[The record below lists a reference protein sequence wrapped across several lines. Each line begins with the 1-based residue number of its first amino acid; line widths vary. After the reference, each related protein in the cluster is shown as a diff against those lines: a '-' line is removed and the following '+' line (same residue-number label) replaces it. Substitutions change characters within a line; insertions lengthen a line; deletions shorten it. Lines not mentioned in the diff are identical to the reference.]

1 MDEIV
6 EKSLCSSVRM
16 LCKGLKGQSASLD
29 ENLSTLLAHM
39 MNSEEPFSDQLMTC
53 IQQDIHVLELEKQEN
68 NQDFLNIGAS
78 WQRSLNKLDLD
89 PEQKQKLQDVA
100 GGLQDLSTSHLYQ
113 LPAKFQQL
121 LEIQLEVAGTTV
133 SNASSNQSQS
143 LAIKSIADEII
154 LLLRQIT
161 PSKKSSASY
170 LYLIA
175 QLERDI
181 DINKLPEVIVK
192 LAEFVESA
200 LAVKNEGFSA
210 YLHELNKHLS
220 DVQSFISKTQHVE
233 DEDAKA
239 RNEADTQVR
248 NSVSNIRASVT
259 KATDL
264 NSLQSLLTLQLNQI
278 VGAMDAMKNGELKR
292 ESHLQSSYN
301 TLKQRV
307 SVMEKE
313 AEKVHFYIAEER
325 KQARQDAL
333 TGLPNRT
340 AYNEIMAHQIESFK
354 RYKQPL
360 SLVVCDLD
368 HFKTVNDSY
377 GHLAGDKVLS
387 LVAKILLKG
396 TRTSDFVTRY
406 GGEEFAI
413 ILPSTKVASVVQ
425 AMNKIRSL
433 ICKSPFNYKG
443 TPIPISMSFGVCEAQ
458 PGDSI
463 ETLFARADA
472 ALYRAKEAGRNK
484 VEMV

>member
-6 EKSLCSSVRM
+6 EKSLCSSMRM

-39 MNSEEPFSDQLMTC
+39 INSEEPFSDQLMNS
-53 IQQDIHVLELEKQEN
+53 IQQDIHVLELERQEN
-68 NQDFLNIGAS
+68 SQDFLNIGAN

-89 PEQKQKLQDVA
+89 IDQKQKLQDVA
-100 GGLQDLSTSHLYQ
+100 GGLKDLSTSHIYQ

-121 LEIQLEVAGTTV
+121 LDIQLKVAGTTV
-133 SNASSNQSQS
+133 SDGVSNQTQS
-143 LAIKSIADEII
+143 FAIKSIADEII

-170 LYLIA
+170 QDLIA
-175 QLERDI
+175 QLELDI

-192 LAEFVESA
+192 LAKFVESA

-210 YLHELNKHLS
+210 YLHELNKQLS
-220 DVQSFISKTQHVE
+220 GVQDFISKTQHVD
-233 DEDAKA
+233 DEGAKERNQADA
-239 RNEADTQVR
+239 QVR
-248 NSVSNIRASVT
+248 DSVSNIRASVT

-264 NSLQSLLTLQLNQI
+264 NSLQSLLSLQLNQI
-278 VGAMDAMKNGELKR
+278 VGAMDSMKNGELKR

-354 RYKQPL
+354 RYQQPL

-396 TRTSDFVTRY
+396 TRSSDFVTRY

-413 ILPSTKVASVVQ
+413 ILPSTKVANVAK
-425 AMNKIRSL
+425 AMDKIRLL
-433 ICKSPFNYKG
+433 ICKSPFNYKSA
-443 TPIPISMSFGVCEAQ
+443 PISISMSFGMCEAQ

-463 ETLFARADA
+463 ESLFSRADA
-472 ALYRAKEAGRNK
+472 ALYKAKEAGRNR
-484 VEMV
+484 VEIG